1 MTRASRPPRPEP
13 PERTWREDRDAD
25 AADRDVPVD
34 EYPGSDELAWL
45 NKEFRG

>member
-1 MTRASRPPRPEP
+1 MTRPRPQEEQDWRS
-13 PERTWREDRDAD
+13 ERDED
-25 AADRDVPVD
+25 AAERDVPVD